1 MVVLVTLLCL
11 CMCAGVWVHF
21 CVSDLTAMKIS
32 AVISVHG
39 CESLLLIP
47 AERIYSAFLQ
57 SLDGIFVFLCL
68 IFNE

>member
-1 MVVLVTLLCL
+1 
-11 CMCAGVWVHF
+11 MCAGVWVAF

-47 AERIYSAFLQ
+47 AERIYSAFLAIIRW
-57 SLDGIFVFLCL
+57 DICVFVPDF
-68 IFNE
+68 